1 MIEIIFVVGLVLMAI
16 GFFLINLIVGFIGTG
31 VLFILLSLTLARTKA
46 VALLSSKKWE
56 LMYVRKIIPT

>member
-46 VALLSSKKWE
+46 AALLSSKK
-56 LMYVRKIIPT
+56 